1 MLSDDSSF
9 QFHEYLFTPWMTAEA
24 LQANTERSHEAEII
38 TLYSEYEPKQ
48 GKAEAQ
54 KVLGSFGI
62 SAAYIEM

>member
-1 MLSDDSSF
+1 
-9 QFHEYLFTPWMTAEA
+9 MTAET
-24 LQANTERSHEAEII
+24 LQANTERPHEAEII